1 MWTRKQ
7 LAPLS
12 LNVGSRKMNEPEAI
26 RIAVRYLDEN
36 PLGHPEYEWELLDW
50 TERDDDWLFPF
61 CYRAK
66 KDIPTEQW
74 EQFGGAPAFVVSKT
88 NGSVR
93 VLSWDEY
100 SEKQDQAFR

>member
-1 MWTRKQ
+1 
-7 LAPLS
+7 
-12 LNVGSRKMNEPEAI
+12 MNESEAI

-66 KDIPTEQW
+66 KDIPPEQW